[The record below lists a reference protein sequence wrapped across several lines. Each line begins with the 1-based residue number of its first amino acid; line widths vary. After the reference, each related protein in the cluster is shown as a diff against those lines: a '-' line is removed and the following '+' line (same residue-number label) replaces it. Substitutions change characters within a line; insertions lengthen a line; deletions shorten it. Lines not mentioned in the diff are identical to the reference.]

1 MLVWIIIF
9 LGPIITGVVD
19 GYWIIWGIY
28 SCVLVQDYL
37 QFLIF
42 DSVKSF
48 VNRKKDSI
56 E

>member
-19 GYWIIWGIY
+19 DCWLIWGIY